1 MPRIGDLP
9 DHNEPNGFL
18 SYSCGEILSGSAF
31 IRARILLFGDLK
43 IMESSKTSQPAFRTS
58 DLTLASFLRC
68 RGFDIAGL
76 TREDGKT
83 SFVFEDSTELR
94 GAVLEYANNGPVA
107 VRTFCG
113 TMRDLK
119 AITR

>member
-1 MPRIGDLP
+1 MKSST
-9 DHNEPNGFL
+9 EP
-18 SYSCGEILSGSAF
+18 
-31 IRARILLFGDLK
+31 
-43 IMESSKTSQPAFRTS
+43 QPVFRTS

-68 RGFDIAGL
+68 RGIEIADL
-76 TREDGKT
+76 TRQGGKT
-83 SFVFEDSTELR
+83 SFVFEDSTQLR
-94 GAVLEYANNGPVA
+94 DAVLEYANNGSVA

>member
-1 MPRIGDLP
+1 M
-9 DHNEPNGFL
+9 N
-18 SYSCGEILSGSAF
+18 
-31 IRARILLFGDLK
+31 
-43 IMESSKTSQPAFRTS
+43 SSKVSESAFRTP

-68 RGFDIAGL
+68 RGFEIAAL
-76 TREDGKT
+76 TRQDGKT
-83 SFVFEDSTELR
+83 SFAFEDSIQLR
-94 GAVLEYANNGPVA
+94 DAVLEYANDGSVA

>member
-1 MPRIGDLP
+1 M
-9 DHNEPNGFL
+9 
-18 SYSCGEILSGSAF
+18 
-31 IRARILLFGDLK
+31 K
-43 IMESSKTSQPAFRTS
+43 SSKVSESPYRTA

-68 RGFDIAGL
+68 RGFEIAAL
-76 TREDGKT
+76 SRQDGRT
-83 SFVFEDSTELR
+83 SFVFEDSTQLR
-94 GAVLEYANNGPVA
+94 NAVLEYANNGNVA

>member
-1 MPRIGDLP
+1 M
-9 DHNEPNGFL
+9 N
-18 SYSCGEILSGSAF
+18 
-31 IRARILLFGDLK
+31 
-43 IMESSKTSQPAFRTS
+43 SSTTSEPAFRTP

-68 RGFDIAGL
+68 RGFEIAAL
-76 TREDGKT
+76 NRLDGKT
-83 SFVFEDSTELR
+83 MFVFEDSTGLR
-94 GAVLEYANNGPVA
+94 SAVLEYANNGSVE